1 MTNDNYGNNRPDFE
15 FEPGSGSTRYT
26 GNSDSFGGAYDEAYD
41 GSYDAEPIDAE
52 IVDDTEYRGAHRR
65 DDDSEYIE
73 DVDYGAGYGAGQA
86 GYADDTR
93 HLPGAGAAAAGAAG
107 AAGARRRSRNAD
119 DAIYDEPYDGA
130 YEEDYDGEPKGRR
143 KAAAAG
149 GPAEGGLPKRGLAMI
164 LIAVAALL
172 ALWGIWKMTQ
182 DDKGGDGDG
191 AAPASSTVVG
201 TSPDAP
207 AGDAAGQSGQG
218 AEGAGQGAEGQGGA
232 EGVDQNTQDPNA
244 QPAQDANAQDPNAQR
259 PEGTEGQGENGQ
271 PAEGAGQ
278 GAEGQGGAAT
288 GADQNAQNTEGQPA
302 QDPNAQDPNAQRPE
316 GAEGQGENDQ
326 PAPAPAPAPAGAG
339 LDNASAQV
347 YVYNNSGTPDLAS
360 RTADQLKGQYNVANS
375 SPDAAVMNMP
385 EQVYGVFPETY
396 VFFDP
401 AVPGAEQV
409 AADIAR
415 RVGGAARAKGDL
427 PEGATS
433 IPEQAA
439 NNSAAVAVVLAG

>member
-1 MTNDNYGNNRPDFE
+1 VVKVADVTNDNFGNNRPDSRSE

-26 GNSDSFGGAYDEAYD
+26 GNSDSYDGAYDYD
-41 GSYDAEPIDAE
+41 AEPIDAEPIDAE

-73 DVDYGAGYGAGQA
+73 DVDYAAAGAG
-86 GYADDTR
+86 
-93 HLPGAGAAAAGAAG
+93 GAAAAAGAG
-107 AAGARRRSRNAD
+107 AAGARYRSRNAD
-119 DAIYDEPYDGA
+119 DAIYEEP
-130 YEEDYDGEPKGRR
+130 YEEDYEGEPEGRR

-149 GPAEGGLPKRGLAMI
+149 AASGGLPKRGLAMI

-182 DDKGGDGDG
+182 DDNGGDGEG
-191 AAPASSTVVG
+191 AAPTSSTVVG
-201 TSPDAP
+201 TSPAAP
-207 AGDAAGQSGQG
+207 AGDAAGQDGAGAGQG
-218 AEGAGQGAEGQGGA
+218 AEGAGQGAEGQ
-232 EGVDQNTQDPNA
+232 P
-244 QPAQDANAQDPNAQR
+244 
-259 PEGTEGQGENGQ
+259 
-271 PAEGAGQ
+271 
-278 GAEGQGGAAT
+278 
-288 GADQNAQNTEGQPA
+288 GADQNAQNAEGQPGQEGDRA
-302 QDPNAQDPNAQRPE
+302 GDPNAQDPNAQPPV
-316 GAEGQGENDQ
+316 GAAGQGENGQ
-326 PAPAPAPAPAGAG
+326 PAPAPAPAGAG

-360 RTADQLKGQYNVANS
+360 RTADQLKGQYNVANNS
-375 SPDAAVMNMP
+375 ADAAVMNMP

-415 RVGGAARAKGDL
+415 RVGGAARVKGDL

>member
-1 MTNDNYGNNRPDFE
+1 
-15 FEPGSGSTRYT
+15 
-26 GNSDSFGGAYDEAYD
+26 
-41 GSYDAEPIDAE
+41 
-52 IVDDTEYRGAHRR
+52 
-65 DDDSEYIE
+65 
-73 DVDYGAGYGAGQA
+73 
-86 GYADDTR
+86 
-93 HLPGAGAAAAGAAG
+93 
-107 AAGARRRSRNAD
+107 
-119 DAIYDEPYDGA
+119 
-130 YEEDYDGEPKGRR
+130 
-143 KAAAAG
+143 
-149 GPAEGGLPKRGLAMI
+149 MI

-182 DDKGGDGDG
+182 DGNGGDGKGEGEG
-191 AAPASSTVVG
+191 AAPTSSTVVG
-201 TSPDAP
+201 TSQAAP
-207 AGDAAGQSGQG
+207 AGDGAGQNGQD
-218 AEGAGQGAEGQGGA
+218 GQGAEGQPGT
-232 EGVDQNTQDPNA
+232 DQS
-244 QPAQDANAQDPNAQR
+244 AQD
-259 PEGTEGQGENGQ
+259 
-271 PAEGAGQ
+271 
-278 GAEGQGGAAT
+278 
-288 GADQNAQNTEGQPA
+288 TEGQPGQEGDRAGDPNA

-316 GAEGQGENDQ
+316 GAEGQGENGQ

-360 RTADQLKGQYNVANS
+360 RTADQLKGQYNVANNS
-375 SPDAAVMNMP
+375 ADAAVMNMP
-385 EQVYGVFPETY
+385 EQVYGIFPETY

>member
-1 MTNDNYGNNRPDFE
+1 MTNDNFGNNRPD
-15 FEPGSGSTRYT
+15 SGSTRYT
-26 GNSDSFGGAYDEAYD
+26 GNSDSYD
-41 GSYDAEPIDAE
+41 GAYDAEPIDAE
-52 IVDDTEYRGAHRR
+52 IVDDYSASGADTEYRGAHRR

-73 DVDYGAGYGAGQA
+73 DVDYAAG
-86 GYADDTR
+86 
-93 HLPGAGAAAAGAAG
+93 AGAAG
-107 AAGARRRSRNAD
+107 AAGAVGARYRSRNAD
-119 DAIYDEPYDGA
+119 DAIYEEPYDGA
-130 YEEDYDGEPKGRR
+130 YEEDYEGEPKGRR

-149 GPAEGGLPKRGLAMI
+149 GAAEGGLPKRGLAMI

-182 DDKGGDGDG
+182 DGNGGGDGDG
-191 AAPASSTVVG
+191 EGAAPTSSTVVG
-201 TSPDAP
+201 TSQAAP
-207 AGDAAGQSGQG
+207 AGDGAGQSGQD
-218 AEGAGQGAEGQGGA
+218 GQGAEGQ
-232 EGVDQNTQDPNA
+232 P
-244 QPAQDANAQDPNAQR
+244 
-259 PEGTEGQGENGQ
+259 GT
-271 PAEGAGQ
+271 
-278 GAEGQGGAAT
+278 
-288 GADQNAQNTEGQPA
+288 DQNAQNTEGQPGQLGDRAGDPNA

-316 GAEGQGENDQ
+316 GAEGQGENGQ

-347 YVYNNSGTPDLAS
+347 YVYNNSGTPELAS
-360 RTADQLKGQYNVANS
+360 RTADQLKGQYNVANNS
-375 SPDAAVMNMP
+375 ADAAVMNMP
-385 EQVYGVFPETY
+385 EQVYGIFPETY

>member
-1 MTNDNYGNNRPDFE
+1 MTNDNFGNNRPD
-15 FEPGSGSTRYT
+15 SGSTRYT
-26 GNSDSFGGAYDEAYD
+26 GNSDSYD
-41 GSYDAEPIDAE
+41 GAYDAEPIDAE
-52 IVDDTEYRGAHRR
+52 IVDDYPASGADTEYRGAHRR

-73 DVDYGAGYGAGQA
+73 DVDYAAG
-86 GYADDTR
+86 
-93 HLPGAGAAAAGAAG
+93 AGAAG
-107 AAGARRRSRNAD
+107 AGAAGAGAAGAGARSRSRSAD
-119 DAIYDEPYDGA
+119 DAIYEEPYDGA
-130 YEEDYDGEPKGRR
+130 YEEPRGRG

-149 GPAEGGLPKRGLAMI
+149 GAAQGGLPKRGLAMI

-182 DDKGGDGDG
+182 DGNGGDGKGEGEG
-191 AAPASSTVVG
+191 AGPTSSTVVG
-201 TSPDAP
+201 TSQAAP
-207 AGDAAGQSGQG
+207 AGDGAGQNGQD
-218 AEGAGQGAEGQGGA
+218 GQGAEGQP
-232 EGVDQNTQDPNA
+232 DT
-244 QPAQDANAQDPNAQR
+244 
-259 PEGTEGQGENGQ
+259 
-271 PAEGAGQ
+271 
-278 GAEGQGGAAT
+278 
-288 GADQNAQNTEGQPA
+288 DQNAQDTEGQPGQEGDRA
-302 QDPNAQDPNAQRPE
+302 GGPNAQDPNAQRPE
-316 GAEGQGENDQ
+316 GAEGQGENGQ

-360 RTADQLKGQYNVANS
+360 RTADQLKGQYNVANNS
-375 SPDAAVMNMP
+375 ADAAVMNMP
-385 EQVYGVFPETY
+385 EQVYGIFPETY

>member
-1 MTNDNYGNNRPDFE
+1 MVRVADVTNDNYGNNRPDFE

-73 DVDYGAGYGAGQA
+73 DVDYGAGQT

-93 HLPGAGAAAAGAAG
+93 HLPGAGAAAAGTAGAGAAG
-107 AAGARRRSRNAD
+107 AARARRRSRNAD
-119 DAIYDEPYDGA
+119 DAV
-130 YEEDYDGEPKGRR
+130 YEEGYEGEPKGRR

-149 GPAEGGLPKRGLAMI
+149 GAAEGGLPKRGLAMI

-191 AAPASSTVVG
+191 AAPTSSTVVG
-201 TSPDAP
+201 SSAAAP
-207 AGDAAGQSGQG
+207 AGD
-218 AEGAGQGAEGQGGA
+218 GAGQ
-232 EGVDQNTQDPNA
+232 
-244 QPAQDANAQDPNAQR
+244 
-259 PEGTEGQGENGQ
+259 NGQ
-271 PAEGAGQ
+271 SADGAGQ

-288 GADQNAQNTEGQPA
+288 GADQNTQTTDGQPA

-316 GAEGQGENDQ
+316 GAEGQGENGQ
-326 PAPAPAPAPAGAG
+326 PAPAPAPAGAG

-360 RTADQLKGQYNVANS
+360 RTADQLKGQYNVANNS
-375 SPDAAVMNMP
+375 ADAAVMNMP

>member
-1 MTNDNYGNNRPDFE
+1 MTNDNYGNNRPDSE

-26 GNSDSFGGAYDEAYD
+26 GNSDSFDGAYDEAYD

-73 DVDYGAGYGAGQA
+73 DVDYAAG
-86 GYADDTR
+86 
-93 HLPGAGAAAAGAAG
+93 AGAAG
-107 AAGARRRSRNAD
+107 AGAAGLRRRSRSAD
-119 DAIYDEPYDGA
+119 DAVYEEPYD
-130 YEEDYDGEPKGRR
+130 EEPEGRR

-182 DDKGGDGDG
+182 DDKGGDGEG
-191 AAPASSTVVG
+191 AAPTSSTVVG
-201 TSPDAP
+201 TSAAAP
-207 AGDAAGQSGQG
+207 AGDGAGQNGQG
-218 AEGAGQGAEGQGGA
+218 A
-232 EGVDQNTQDPNA
+232 D
-244 QPAQDANAQDPNAQR
+244 
-259 PEGTEGQGENGQ
+259 
-271 PAEGAGQ
+271 GAGQ

-288 GADQNAQNTEGQPA
+288 GADQNTQTTDGQPA

-316 GAEGQGENDQ
+316 GAEGQGENGQ
-326 PAPAPAPAPAGAG
+326 PAPAPAPAGAG

-360 RTADQLKGQYNVANS
+360 RTADQLKGQYNVANNS
-375 SPDAAVMNMP
+375 ADAAVMNMP

-409 AADIAR
+409 AADIAH

>member
-1 MTNDNYGNNRPDFE
+1 MVRVADVTNDNFGNNRPD
-15 FEPGSGSTRYT
+15 SGSTRYT
-26 GNSDSFGGAYDEAYD
+26 GNSDSYD
-41 GSYDAEPIDAE
+41 GAYDAEPIDAE
-52 IVDDTEYRGAHRR
+52 IVDDYSASGADTEYRGAHRR

-73 DVDYGAGYGAGQA
+73 DVDYAAGAG
-86 GYADDTR
+86 
-93 HLPGAGAAAAGAAG
+93 AAAGAAG
-107 AAGARRRSRNAD
+107 AAGARYRSRNAD
-119 DAIYDEPYDGA
+119 DAIYEEPYD
-130 YEEDYDGEPKGRR
+130 EEPEDRR
-143 KAAAAG
+143 KAAAASG
-149 GPAEGGLPKRGLAMI
+149 AAEGGLPKRGLAMI

-182 DDKGGDGDG
+182 DGNDGGDGDG
-191 AAPASSTVVG
+191 EGTAPTSSTVVG
-201 TSPDAP
+201 TSQAAP
-207 AGDAAGQSGQG
+207 AGD
-218 AEGAGQGAEGQGGA
+218 GAGSPAAPAPAG
-232 EGVDQNTQDPNA
+232 DPNA
-244 QPAQDANAQDPNAQR
+244 QNTAIVTDTVR
-259 PEGTEGQGENGQ
+259 
-271 PAEGAGQ
+271 
-278 GAEGQGGAAT
+278 
-288 GADQNAQNTEGQPA
+288 AD
-302 QDPNAQDPNAQRPE
+302 DPNAQDPNAQRPE
-316 GAEGQGENDQ
+316 GAEGQGENGQ
-326 PAPAPAPAPAGAG
+326 PAPAPAPAGAPAGAG

-360 RTADQLKGQYNVANS
+360 RTADQLKGQYNVANNS
-375 SPDAAVMNMP
+375 ADAAVMNMP

>member
-130 YEEDYDGEPKGRR
+130 HEEDYDGEPKGRR

-182 DDKGGDGDG
+182 DDKGGDGEG
-191 AAPASSTVVG
+191 AAPTSSTVVG
-201 TSPDAP
+201 TSAAAP
-207 AGDAAGQSGQG
+207 AGDGAGQNGQG
-218 AEGAGQGAEGQGGA
+218 A
-232 EGVDQNTQDPNA
+232 D
-244 QPAQDANAQDPNAQR
+244 
-259 PEGTEGQGENGQ
+259 
-271 PAEGAGQ
+271 GAGQ

-288 GADQNAQNTEGQPA
+288 GADQNTQTTDGQPA

-316 GAEGQGENDQ
+316 GAEGQGENGQ
-326 PAPAPAPAPAGAG
+326 PAPAPAPAGAG

-360 RTADQLKGQYNVANS
+360 RTADQLKGQYNVANNS
-375 SPDAAVMNMP
+375 ADAAVMNMP

>member
-1 MTNDNYGNNRPDFE
+1 MVRVADVTNDNYGNNRPDSE
-15 FEPGSGSTRYT
+15 FELGSGSTRYT
-26 GNSDSFGGAYDEAYD
+26 GNADSFGGAYDEAYD

-73 DVDYGAGYGAGQA
+73 DVDYGAGQA
-86 GYADDTR
+86 GYADGTR

-149 GPAEGGLPKRGLAMI
+149 GAAEGGLPKRGLAMI

-182 DDKGGDGDG
+182 DDKGGDGEG
-191 AAPASSTVVG
+191 VAPTSSTVVG
-201 TSPDAP
+201 SSAAAP
-207 AGDAAGQSGQG
+207 AGDGAGQNGQG
-218 AEGAGQGAEGQGGA
+218 A
-232 EGVDQNTQDPNA
+232 D
-244 QPAQDANAQDPNAQR
+244 
-259 PEGTEGQGENGQ
+259 
-271 PAEGAGQ
+271 GAGQ

-288 GADQNAQNTEGQPA
+288 GADQNSQKTEGQPA

-316 GAEGQGENDQ
+316 GAEGQGENGQ

-347 YVYNNSGTPDLAS
+347 YVYN
-360 RTADQLKGQYNVANS
+360 ADQLKGQYNVANNS
-375 SPDAAVMNMP
+375 ADAAVMNMP

-409 AADIAR
+409 AADIAH

>member
-1 MTNDNYGNNRPDFE
+1 MRSRPSLSSSGVCKGFATTKGPPTSSSTLRCVAPASRVGVVRVADVTNDNFGNNRPD
-15 FEPGSGSTRYT
+15 SGSTRYT
-26 GNSDSFGGAYDEAYD
+26 GNSDSYD
-41 GSYDAEPIDAE
+41 GAYDAEPIDAE
-52 IVDDTEYRGAHRR
+52 IVDDYPASGADTEYRGAHRR

-73 DVDYGAGYGAGQA
+73 DVDYAAG
-86 GYADDTR
+86 
-93 HLPGAGAAAAGAAG
+93 AGAAG
-107 AAGARRRSRNAD
+107 AGAAGAGAAGAGARSRSRSAD
-119 DAIYDEPYDGA
+119 DAIYEEPYDGA
-130 YEEDYDGEPKGRR
+130 YEEPRGRG

-149 GPAEGGLPKRGLAMI
+149 GAAEGGLPKRGLAMI

-182 DDKGGDGDG
+182 DGNGGDGKGEG
-191 AAPASSTVVG
+191 AGPTSSTVVG
-201 TSPDAP
+201 TSQAAP
-207 AGDAAGQSGQG
+207 AGDGAGQNGQD
-218 AEGAGQGAEGQGGA
+218 GQGAEGQ
-232 EGVDQNTQDPNA
+232 P
-244 QPAQDANAQDPNAQR
+244 
-259 PEGTEGQGENGQ
+259 GT
-271 PAEGAGQ
+271 
-278 GAEGQGGAAT
+278 
-288 GADQNAQNTEGQPA
+288 DQNAQDTEGQPGQEGDRAGDPNA
-302 QDPNAQDPNAQRPE
+302 QDPNAQDPNTQRPE
-316 GAEGQGENDQ
+316 GAEGQGENGQ

-360 RTADQLKGQYNVANS
+360 RTADQLKGQYNVANNS
-375 SPDAAVMNMP
+375 ADAAVMNMP
-385 EQVYGVFPETY
+385 EQVYGIFPETY

>member
-1 MTNDNYGNNRPDFE
+1 MRSRPSLSSSGVCKGFATTKGPPTSSSTSRCVAPASRVGVVRVADVTNDNFGNNRPD
-15 FEPGSGSTRYT
+15 SGSTRYT
-26 GNSDSFGGAYDEAYD
+26 GNSDSYD
-41 GSYDAEPIDAE
+41 GAFDAEPIDAE
-52 IVDDTEYRGAHRR
+52 IVDDYPASGADTEYRGAHRR

-73 DVDYGAGYGAGQA
+73 DVDYAAGAG
-86 GYADDTR
+86 
-93 HLPGAGAAAAGAAG
+93 AGAAG
-107 AAGARRRSRNAD
+107 AAGAGAAGAGARSRSRNAD
-119 DAIYDEPYDGA
+119 DAIYEEPYDGA
-130 YEEDYDGEPKGRR
+130 YEEPKGRG

-149 GPAEGGLPKRGLAMI
+149 GAAEGGLPKRGLAMI

-182 DDKGGDGDG
+182 DGNGGDGEGEG
-191 AAPASSTVVG
+191 AAPTSSTVVG
-201 TSPDAP
+201 TSQAAP
-207 AGDAAGQSGQG
+207 AGDGAGQNGQD
-218 AEGAGQGAEGQGGA
+218 GQGAEGQ
-232 EGVDQNTQDPNA
+232 P
-244 QPAQDANAQDPNAQR
+244 
-259 PEGTEGQGENGQ
+259 GT
-271 PAEGAGQ
+271 
-278 GAEGQGGAAT
+278 
-288 GADQNAQNTEGQPA
+288 DQNAQDTEGQPGQEGDRA
-302 QDPNAQDPNAQRPE
+302 GGPNAQDPNAQRPE
-316 GAEGQGENDQ
+316 GAEGQGENGQ

-360 RTADQLKGQYNVANS
+360 RTADQLKGQYDVANNS
-375 SPDAAVMNMP
+375 ADAAVMNMP
-385 EQVYGVFPETY
+385 EQVYGIFPETY
-396 VFFDP
+396 VFFDS

>member
-1 MTNDNYGNNRPDFE
+1 MRSRLSPNWSGVCKGFATAKGPPTSSSALRCVAPGFPAGVVRVADVTNDNFGNNRPDSGSE

-26 GNSDSFGGAYDEAYD
+26 GNSDSYDGAYDYD
-41 GSYDAEPIDAE
+41 AEPIDAEPIDAE

-73 DVDYGAGYGAGQA
+73 DVDYAAAGAG
-86 GYADDTR
+86 
-93 HLPGAGAAAAGAAG
+93 GAAAAAGAG
-107 AAGARRRSRNAD
+107 AAGARYRSRNAD
-119 DAIYDEPYDGA
+119 DAIYEEP
-130 YEEDYDGEPKGRR
+130 YEEDYEGEPEGRR

-149 GPAEGGLPKRGLAMI
+149 AASGGLPKRGLAMI

-182 DDKGGDGDG
+182 DDNGGDGEG
-191 AAPASSTVVG
+191 AAPTSSTVVG
-201 TSPDAP
+201 TSPAAP
-207 AGDAAGQSGQG
+207 AGDAAGQDGQGAGQG
-218 AEGAGQGAEGQGGA
+218 AEGAGQGAEGQ
-232 EGVDQNTQDPNA
+232 P
-244 QPAQDANAQDPNAQR
+244 
-259 PEGTEGQGENGQ
+259 
-271 PAEGAGQ
+271 
-278 GAEGQGGAAT
+278 
-288 GADQNAQNTEGQPA
+288 GADQNAQNTEGQPGQEGDRA
-302 QDPNAQDPNAQRPE
+302 GDPNAQDPNAQRPE
-316 GAEGQGENDQ
+316 GAEGQGENGQ
-326 PAPAPAPAPAGAG
+326 PAPAPAPAGAG

-360 RTADQLKGQYNVANS
+360 RTADQLKGQYNVANNS
-375 SPDAAVMNMP
+375 ADAAVMNMP

-415 RVGGAARAKGDL
+415 RVGGAARVKGDL

>member
-1 MTNDNYGNNRPDFE
+1 MTNDNFGNNRPD
-15 FEPGSGSTRYT
+15 SGSTRYT
-26 GNSDSFGGAYDEAYD
+26 GNSDSYD
-41 GSYDAEPIDAE
+41 GAYDAEPIDAE
-52 IVDDTEYRGAHRR
+52 IVDDYPETSAETEYRGAHRR
-65 DDDSEYIE
+65 DDDSEYLE
-73 DVDYGAGYGAGQA
+73 DVDYGA
-86 GYADDTR
+86 AD
-93 HLPGAGAAAAGAAG
+93 AAGS
-107 AAGARRRSRNAD
+107 RSRSRSAD
-119 DAIYDEPYDGA
+119 DAIYEEPY
-130 YEEDYDGEPKGRR
+130 EEESKGRG

-149 GPAEGGLPKRGLAMI
+149 GAAEGGLPKRGLAMI

-182 DDKGGDGDG
+182 DGNGGDGEGEG
-191 AAPASSTVVG
+191 AAPTSSTVVG
-201 TSPDAP
+201 TAQAAP
-207 AGDAAGQSGQG
+207 AGDGAGQNGQD
-218 AEGAGQGAEGQGGA
+218 GQGAEGQ
-232 EGVDQNTQDPNA
+232 P
-244 QPAQDANAQDPNAQR
+244 
-259 PEGTEGQGENGQ
+259 GT
-271 PAEGAGQ
+271 
-278 GAEGQGGAAT
+278 
-288 GADQNAQNTEGQPA
+288 DQNAQDTEGQPGQEDDRAGDPNA
-302 QDPNAQDPNAQRPE
+302 QDPNAQDPNTQRPE
-316 GAEGQGENDQ
+316 GAEGQGENGQ

-360 RTADQLKGQYNVANS
+360 RTADQLKGQYNVANNS
-375 SPDAAVMNMP
+375 ADAAVMNMP
-385 EQVYGVFPETY
+385 EQVYGIFPETY

>member
-73 DVDYGAGYGAGQA
+73 DVDYGAGQA
-86 GYADDTR
+86 GYADGT
-93 HLPGAGAAAAGAAG
+93 
-107 AAGARRRSRNAD
+107 RNAD

-149 GPAEGGLPKRGLAMI
+149 GAAEGGLPKRGLAMI

-182 DDKGGDGDG
+182 DDKGGDGEG
-191 AAPASSTVVG
+191 VAPTSSTVVG
-201 TSPDAP
+201 SSAAAP
-207 AGDAAGQSGQG
+207 AGD
-218 AEGAGQGAEGQGGA
+218 GAGQ
-232 EGVDQNTQDPNA
+232 
-244 QPAQDANAQDPNAQR
+244 
-259 PEGTEGQGENGQ
+259 NGQ
-271 PAEGAGQ
+271 SADGAGQ

-288 GADQNAQNTEGQPA
+288 GADQNSQKTEGQPA

-316 GAEGQGENDQ
+316 GAEGQGENGQ